1 MKKNNKKTK
10 LDYLNYFLIVLL
22 LICFIII
29 GKLNYPKNEE
39 NKVIEPV
46 QSKILD
52 KDNVFI
58 KSSANDVYK
67 KLISGDALVFFGLS
81 NSVNSDYYAK
91 AIDEVAKSLEIEE
104 IMYYDVLN
112 DRKNS
117 NGTYGLI
124 LEFLNDYLEK
134 DDQSN
139 VILHTPTFVIVKDNE
154 IVYFDSLNRIKANMS
169 DEEYWNDYNYNLIK
183 AYVEAGL
190 KNYVGSEDDS
200 LSNND

>member
-1 MKKNNKKTK
+1 MKKNNKRTK

-58 KSSANDVYK
+58 KSSANEVYK

-81 NSVNSDYYAK
+81 NSINSDYYAK
-91 AIDEVAKSLEIEE
+91 AIDEVAKSLEIKEV
-104 IMYYDVLN
+104 MYYDVLN

-134 DDQSN
+134 DDQGN
-139 VILHTPTFVIVKDNE
+139 VILHTPTFVIVKDGE
-154 IVYFDSLNRIKANMS
+154 IIYFDSLKRIKANVS
-169 DEEYWNDYNYNLIK
+169 DEEYWDDYNYNLTK

-190 KNYVGSEDDS
+190 SNYVGNKDDS
-200 LSNND
+200 LSNNN